1 MEENNRKTKKCPYC
15 GEEILA
21 VAKKCRYC
29 HEFLPVEIPKTLV
42 SCPICGKKIK
52 DGLEICPFCH
62 KNIKDMN
69 VHVHETSSLVKDN
82 ESKDN
87 SSSEIITEID
97 EEKTKTIVEQQ
108 PQLSQ
113 EEQKLYDDLKNDLEK
128 KSKLF
133 KSIGVIIPLFLLVA
147 FLVGL
152 LIFHLNYF
160 YGYYFIDENV
170 IVGWC
175 WGIFGAFMVLYL
187 LLVTLRLYFN
197 KKKNEKKFE
206 EFKKLHEIGDDYS
219 YDNNSSYIKTF
230 SSDILSKLKPK
241 KSIIRFILIGIGII
255 ALVFGVI
262 FLSSGSSIKTEI
274 VEGSKETEDG
284 VECSYSI
291 EYITKGKSKVK
302 NAINRYIFKCL
313 GDENASGID
322 QAIDS
327 HVKSVAEKLENT
339 GPIYGTQDD
348 RIEIRIPFYN
358 NKFATIIVEGYLD
371 TGIGLS
377 SGVWP
382 YNAVVTINVS
392 TGTLLSFNDIFS
404 QEHKDDVCNLVKDE
418 IVPKAQCLNEE
429 EFRLPNNPP
438 ILLKEGV
445 KFTYDKYEI
454 SCGAD
459 GILDCT
465 IPYDKIKSCM
475 QNDIKHCLPK

>member
-284 VECSYSI
+284 VIPSEIYGVSHGKFVEMKKQNQTNNKTNKNTNATTTNNKTDTKKPTVQNKKSNVIPKKDNVNTNKNTSKNTKTNYAASK
-291 EYITKGKSKVK
+291 YTKGKFGKK
-302 NAINRYIFKCL
+302 
-313 GDENASGID
+313 
-322 QAIDS
+322 
-327 HVKSVAEKLENT
+327 
-339 GPIYGTQDD
+339 
-348 RIEIRIPFYN
+348 
-358 NKFATIIVEGYLD
+358 
-371 TGIGLS
+371 
-377 SGVWP
+377 
-382 YNAVVTINVS
+382 
-392 TGTLLSFNDIFS
+392 
-404 QEHKDDVCNLVKDE
+404 
-418 IVPKAQCLNEE
+418 
-429 EFRLPNNPP
+429 
-438 ILLKEGV
+438 
-445 KFTYDKYEI
+445 
-454 SCGAD
+454 
-459 GILDCT
+459 
-465 IPYDKIKSCM
+465 
-475 QNDIKHCLPK
+475 

>member
-152 LIFHLNYF
+152 LIFHLNY
-160 YGYYFIDENV
+160 
-170 IVGWC
+170 
-175 WGIFGAFMVLYL
+175 YL
-187 LLVTLRLYFN
+187 
-197 KKKNEKKFE
+197 
-206 EFKKLHEIGDDYS
+206 
-219 YDNNSSYIKTF
+219 
-230 SSDILSKLKPK
+230 
-241 KSIIRFILIGIGII
+241 
-255 ALVFGVI
+255 
-262 FLSSGSSIKTEI
+262 
-274 VEGSKETEDG
+274 
-284 VECSYSI
+284 
-291 EYITKGKSKVK
+291 
-302 NAINRYIFKCL
+302 
-313 GDENASGID
+313 
-322 QAIDS
+322 
-327 HVKSVAEKLENT
+327 
-339 GPIYGTQDD
+339 
-348 RIEIRIPFYN
+348 
-358 NKFATIIVEGYLD
+358 
-371 TGIGLS
+371 
-377 SGVWP
+377 
-382 YNAVVTINVS
+382 
-392 TGTLLSFNDIFS
+392 
-404 QEHKDDVCNLVKDE
+404 
-418 IVPKAQCLNEE
+418 
-429 EFRLPNNPP
+429 
-438 ILLKEGV
+438 
-445 KFTYDKYEI
+445 
-454 SCGAD
+454 
-459 GILDCT
+459 
-465 IPYDKIKSCM
+465 
-475 QNDIKHCLPK
+475 